1 MENPMLY
8 LERDLWARG
17 AEHVAGIDEAGRG
30 PLAGPVVAACVV
42 LRHDD
47 AIEGCNDS
55 KKLSAKKRE
64 QLYEQIMNRAL
75 SVSVGICR
83 HEEIDKINILQA
95 TKKAMRQALAEATVS
110 VDAVLIDGNQTLGVH
125 PHEIAVIGGDGKS
138 ASVACASIVAKVTR
152 DRLMAQYD
160 SLYPQYG
167 FAKHMGYGTK
177 AHTQA
182 ILACGPCP
190 IHRRSFLKKLYAA
203 APSPASARATGN
215 VAENAAVEYLLAQ
228 GWEILARNY
237 QTRSGEID
245 VIAREGQTVVFVEVK
260 RRSTAAAGSAAQAV
274 TPAKMKKF
282 RQTAESY
289 LAKNGLLETPARI
302 DVIAIDGI
310 GEQQEL
316 KHIKNAF

>member
-1 MENPMLY
+1 
-8 LERDLWARG
+8 
-17 AEHVAGIDEAGRG
+17 
-30 PLAGPVVAACVV
+30 
-42 LRHDD
+42 
-47 AIEGCNDS
+47 
-55 KKLSAKKRE
+55 
-64 QLYEQIMNRAL
+64 MNRAL
-75 SVSVGICR
+75 SVSVGICG

-125 PHEIAVIGGDGKS
+125 PRELAVIGGDGKS

-203 APSPASARATGN
+203 APSPASARAVG
-215 VAENAAVEYLLAQ
+215 NAAEEAAVQYLLAQ

-260 RRSTAAAGSAAQAV
+260 RRSTASVGSAAQAV
-274 TPAKMKKF
+274 TPAKMKKIPPNRRELF
-282 RQTAESY
+282 
-289 LAKNGLLETPARI
+289 
-302 DVIAIDGI
+302 
-310 GEQQEL
+310 GE
-316 KHIKNAF
+316 KWAS